1 MKSSIVLTLICLLS
15 FSFCVEEEE
24 FPIENDITVLTEAT
38 FDKAIAKYEHILVMF
53 YAPWCG
59 HCKKFKP
66 ELEKAAAIL
75 RKENLIVAKVDA
87 TVEKKLAEKFGVRGY
102 PTVKFF
108 KKGVP
113 IEYNGGRKESD
124 VLNWMRK
131 KSGPATHPIKTLEEL
146 EKFKN
151 ENTVCLVYFGT
162 NEEEKKIFESVATGN
177 DDYPFATV
185 EDKDLVEK
193 AKEKMGFVVLYKK
206 FDEKRNEI
214 SGFKE
219 KELTEFV
226 TMKSQKRVST
236 FDDKTTQIVFG
247 DNQPTITYFG
257 EKGDKWDEAEKLLEK
272 IADKAIEKKL
282 KVTMTEIKDGMG
294 KRIADYIGV
303 KKADLP
309 SIRIID
315 TRKEMKKYIM
325 EKEINE
331 ENILEFIDGWVK
343 GTLKRHLKTQEEPK
357 ENKGP
362 ILEVV
367 GKTFKRDVLDNDN
380 DVMIVF
386 YAPWCGHCKKLL
398 PEYEKAANAL
408 KEKNPK
414 VILAKMDA
422 TENEVETIEV
432 TGFPTIKFYPGNKK
446 DKRPMDYSGDRT
458 MDGIIKF
465 LKTNCVNKLVYEEEK
480 KEEKKDEKK
489 DEKTQDL

>member
-1 MKSSIVLTLICLLS
+1 MRTSIVLTIICLLS
-15 FSFCVEEEE
+15 FSSCVEEEE

-75 RKENLIVAKVDA
+75 RKENLYVAKVDA
-87 TVEKKLAEKFGVRGY
+87 TVEKKLAEKYGVRGY

-108 KKGVP
+108 KKG
-113 IEYNGGRKESD
+113 IAIDYTGGRKEAE
-124 VLNWMRK
+124 VLNWVRK
-131 KSGPATHPIKTLEEL
+131 KSGPATRPLKTLEEL
-146 EKFKN
+146 EQFKTN
-151 ENTVCLVYFGT
+151 NTVCIVYFGT
-162 NEEEKKIFESVATGN
+162 NEEEKKIFEAVANKN
-177 DDYPFATV
+177 DDYQFAYV
-185 EDKDLVEK
+185 EDKEVAEK
-193 AKEKMGFVVLYKK
+193 ANEKMGFVVLYKK
-206 FDEKRNEI
+206 FDEKRDEI

-219 KELTEFV
+219 KELSDFV
-226 TMKSQKRVST
+226 AIKSQKRVST

-247 DNQPTITYFG
+247 ENQPTICYFG
-257 EKGDKWDEAEKLLEK
+257 EKGEKWDEAEKLLEK

-294 KRIADYIGV
+294 KRIAEYIGV

-325 EKEINE
+325 ETEINE
-331 ENILEFIDGWVK
+331 QNILEFMEGWVK
-343 GTLKRHLKTQEEPK
+343 GTLKRHLKSQEEPK

-362 ILEVV
+362 ILEIV
-367 GKTFKRDVLDNDN
+367 GKTFQREVIENDK
-380 DVMIVF
+380 DVMLVF

-398 PEYEKAANAL
+398 PEYEKAANKL

-414 VILAKMDA
+414 VVLAKMDA
-422 TENEVETIEV
+422 TENEVESVEV

-446 DKRPMDYSGDRT
+446 GSRPMDYSGERT
-458 MDGIIKF
+458 MDGIIKY
-465 LKTNCVNKLVYEEEK
+465 LQTNCVNKIVLDEEK
-480 KEEKKDEKK
+480 KEE
-489 DEKTQDL
+489 TTGDL